1 MNTVSL
7 LLALPD
13 GSQSRLIH
21 IWVDGEKAIR
31 MATSNVKQGTPLPD
45 DEAHAIAEVLTR
57 TIEGAIA
64 IVKPW
69 KPPTIFNEPE

>member
-7 LLALPD
+7 TMPLPD

-21 IWVDGEKAIR
+21 VLMDGEKKIR
-31 MATSNVKQGTPLPD
+31 MATSDVKQGTALPD
-45 DEAHAIAEVLTR
+45 EESHAIAEVLTR